1 MPELEL
7 NSSKIYKMPSP
18 LFVENYDN
26 KTLVIS
32 RESANWLLLNN
43 SRQLEIFNFLAD
55 GNCVSEL
62 FQHFPPDAQKDIYHV
77 LVELEAK
84 KFEDMTVQHPQEH
97 GIYVYLTNRCNQRCR
112 HCYMYA
118 GENTSNELATSE
130 IVNLLKNFSTI
141 GGRVV
146 TFTGGEVTVRPDF
159 LTIIEAAKKMDLTVC
174 VLTNGVLWSRQFIQK
189 AAKYID
195 EVQVS
200 IDGFDAESYRAV
212 RGSNAFGDVLVS
224 VNRLVEA
231 GIRVTVAVTPLLDT
245 LLGNEKRYVDFAKD
259 LLARYKGK
267 EFFVKFNAELMD
279 GRDITP
285 TEEENDLYRAAMKS
299 IKNQCSPFSEE
310 EGFAIDHRNNTIFNN
325 CGYGGLT
332 IAANGDVYFCNLT
345 AKCAKQGNI
354 RIDSFE
360 DIWKKSQKARA
371 LSDVNQLTPCKECAL
386 KYICG
391 GGCRVKNFT
400 SLSGTTIVDEMDT
413 DLMFARDSIC
423 TSSYKMRLYQLM
435 VAANSLFYL

>member
-1 MPELEL
+1 
-7 NSSKIYKMPSP
+7 MPSP

-43 SRQLEIFNFLAD
+43 SRQLEIFDFLAD

-84 KFEDMTVQHPQEH
+84 NFEDMTVQHPQEH

-118 GENTSNELATSE
+118 GENASNELSISE

-159 LTIIEAAKKMDLTVC
+159 LTIIEAAKELDLTVC
-174 VLTNGVLWSRQFIQK
+174 VLTNGVLWSQQFIQK

-200 IDGFDAESYRAV
+200 IDGFDGESYRAV

-259 LLARYKGK
+259 LLVRYKGK
-267 EFFVKFNAELMD
+267 EFFVKFNTELMD

-285 TEEENDLYRAAMKS
+285 TEEENDLYRAAIKS

-371 LSDVNQLTPCKECAL
+371 LSDVNQLMPCKECAL

-413 DLMFARDSIC
+413 DLTFARDSIC
-423 TSSYKMRLYQLM
+423 TSSYKTRLYQLM
-435 VAANSLFYL
+435 VAANSLFYR

>member
-1 MPELEL
+1 
-7 NSSKIYKMPSP
+7 MPSP

-43 SRQLEIFNFLAD
+43 SRQLEIFDFLAD

-84 KFEDMTVQHPQEH
+84 NFEDMTVQHPQEH

-118 GENTSNELATSE
+118 GENTSNELSISE

-159 LTIIEAAKKMDLTVC
+159 LTIIEAAKELDLTVC
-174 VLTNGVLWSRQFIQK
+174 VLTNGVLWSQQFIQK

-200 IDGFDAESYRAV
+200 IDGFDGESYRAV

-259 LLARYKGK
+259 LLVRYKGK
-267 EFFVKFNAELMD
+267 EFFVKFNTELMD

-285 TEEENDLYRAAMKS
+285 TEEENDLYRAAIKS

-371 LSDVNQLTPCKECAL
+371 LSDVNQLMPCKECAL

-413 DLMFARDSIC
+413 DLTFARDSIC
-423 TSSYKMRLYQLM
+423 TSSYKTRLYQLM
-435 VAANSLFYL
+435 VAANSLFYR

>member
-7 NSSKIYKMPSP
+7 NPSKIYKMPSP

-26 KTLVIS
+26 KKLVIS

-43 SRQLEIFNFLAD
+43 SRQLEIFDFLAD

-84 KFEDMTVQHPQEH
+84 NFEDMTVQHPQEH

-118 GENTSNELATSE
+118 GENTSNELSTSE

-159 LTIIEAAKKMDLTVC
+159 LTIIEVAKKLDLTVC
-174 VLTNGVLWSRQFIQK
+174 VLTNGVLWSQQFIRK

-245 LLGNEKRYVDFAKD
+245 LLGNEKCYVDFAKD

-267 EFFVKFNAELMD
+267 EFFVKFNTELMD

-285 TEEENDLYRAAMKS
+285 TEEENDLYRATMKS

-310 EGFAIDHRNNTIFNN
+310 EGFAINHRNNTIFNN

-354 RIDSFE
+354 RIDSFD

-423 TSSYKMRLYQLM
+423 TSSYKMSLYQLM
-435 VAANSLFYL
+435 VAANSLFYR

>member
-7 NSSKIYKMPSP
+7 NPSKIYKMPSP

-43 SRQLEIFNFLAD
+43 SRQLEIFDFLAD

-84 KFEDMTVQHPQEH
+84 NFEDMTVQHPQEH

-118 GENTSNELATSE
+118 GENASNELSISE

-159 LTIIEAAKKMDLTVC
+159 LTIIEAAKELDLTVC
-174 VLTNGVLWSRQFIQK
+174 VLTNGVLWSQQFIQK

-200 IDGFDAESYRAV
+200 IDGFDGESYRAV

-259 LLARYKGK
+259 LLVRYKGK
-267 EFFVKFNAELMD
+267 EFFVKFNTELMD

-285 TEEENDLYRAAMKS
+285 TEEENDLYRAAIKS

-371 LSDVNQLTPCKECAL
+371 LSDVNQLMPCKECAL

-413 DLMFARDSIC
+413 DLTFARDSIC
-423 TSSYKMRLYQLM
+423 TSSYKTRLYQLM
-435 VAANSLFYL
+435 VAANSLFYR

>member
-1 MPELEL
+1 
-7 NSSKIYKMPSP
+7 
-18 LFVENYDN
+18 
-26 KTLVIS
+26 
-32 RESANWLLLNN
+32 
-43 SRQLEIFNFLAD
+43 
-55 GNCVSEL
+55 
-62 FQHFPPDAQKDIYHV
+62 
-77 LVELEAK
+77 
-84 KFEDMTVQHPQEH
+84 
-97 GIYVYLTNRCNQRCR
+97 
-112 HCYMYA
+112 
-118 GENTSNELATSE
+118 
-130 IVNLLKNFSTI
+130 
-141 GGRVV
+141 
-146 TFTGGEVTVRPDF
+146 
-159 LTIIEAAKKMDLTVC
+159 MDLTVC

-267 EFFVKFNAELMD
+267 EFFVKFNTELMD

-435 VAANSLFYL
+435 VAANSLFYR